1 MIHVIFAYTQYF
13 GIFGLLFHLDF
24 YWSCKDFF
32 RLNQWSMARYESIYI
47 MGKYPMPIRDTLF
60 NQNKI
65 ENPTAEVTR
74 PCDPLYGQQ
83 KIKVFLW
90 FHIKLSEQ
98 QNKGMH

>member
-1 MIHVIFAYTQYF
+1 
-13 GIFGLLFHLDF
+13 
-24 YWSCKDFF
+24 
-32 RLNQWSMARYESIYI
+32 MARYESIYI
-47 MGKYPMPIRDTLF
+47 KGKYPMPIRDTLF

-98 QNKGMH
+98 QNKGMHWDDTGNNKDKNIFVHKNYTS